1 MPLNHEFV
9 EMPPNRLRQRIR
21 AFLDRWLV
29 PYLPYPHFMSVA
41 PVDAVLRVLWRA
53 EGAIPPA
60 YWPRLVVLLVIS
72 GGNTVA
78 SLPERMMLAAWLRFR
93 PPLMERDNAPV
104 FVLGYFRSGTTFL
117 QNLLAADR
125 ALRSPSW
132 PEVLAPQ
139 TFVLGWVLLRYLF
152 VPLLPLT
159 RLAAVAPVG
168 ARLPAEDDFALNN
181 WGGMSILAGRAIL
194 PRRQAFFNRFHD
206 LDALSA
212 NEFGR
217 WRSHQFAF
225 VQKLSLV
232 AGGRR
237 LLLKSP
243 SHTARVR
250 YLLKLFPGAKFVH
263 ISRSPQV
270 VFQSNLLLAR
280 ELQRAFALQPPLPED
295 EQEEIITR
303 EYLATEMHYLADRA
317 RIPAADLAEVRLQDL
332 SADPVGE
339 MKRIY
344 RALGLPFPGGCE
356 ERMLQVAATFGRQ
369 GPNRHPDLTER
380 QKARVARLE
389 PLAAAFG
396 HAPAQA
402 QATRDAPEAPIL
414 TANRALDDMRS

>member
-1 MPLNHEFV
+1 MPSNNVRH
-9 EMPPNRLRQRIR
+9 RIR
-21 AFLDRWLV
+21 AFAARWLV
-29 PYLPYPHFMSVA
+29 PYLPYPHFMCVA
-41 PVDAVLRVLWRA
+41 PLDAVLRILRRA
-53 EGAIPPA
+53 EGQIPPA
-60 YWPRLVVLLVIS
+60 YWPRLVLLLLLSGIS
-72 GGNTVA
+72 TVA
-78 SLPERMMLAAWLRFR
+78 SLPERVIVGAWLRLR
-93 PPLMERDNAPV
+93 PPRMERDNAPV

-117 QNLLAADR
+117 QNLLAADPS
-125 ALRSPSW
+125 LRSPSW
-132 PEVLAPQ
+132 PQVLAPQ
-139 TFVLGWVLLRYLF
+139 TFVVGWAVLRYLF

-159 RLAAVAPVG
+159 RLDAVVPVG

-181 WGGMSILAGRAIL
+181 MGGMSVLAGRAVL

-212 NEFGR
+212 DEFGR

-225 VQKLSLV
+225 VQRLALV

-237 LLLKSP
+237 LLFKSP

-250 YLLKLFPGAKFVH
+250 YLLDLFPGAKFVH
-263 ISRSPQV
+263 ISRSPEV
-270 VFQSNLLLAR
+270 VFRSNLLLAR

-295 EQEEIITR
+295 EQEEIITC

-332 SADPVGE
+332 TADPVGE

-344 RALGLPFPGGCE
+344 RELGLPFSRGGE
-356 ERMLQVAATFGRQ
+356 ERMLQVAATFVRQ
-369 GPNRHPDLTER
+369 VRNRHPELTER

-402 QATRDAPEAPIL
+402 PGT
-414 TANRALDDMRS
+414 LDVDSQQRIG